1 MSQAPSLTNQ
11 RPESWAQNATNEVT
25 NMARKWI
32 DCRDFPDDTGC
43 TLYLSGEEDQ
53 VVRAV
58 AEHAASVHG
67 EQDTPQLR
75 EYFRSILKDETTPAR
90 V

>member
-1 MSQAPSLTNQ
+1 MT
-11 RPESWAQNATNEVT
+11 
-25 NMARKWI
+25 RKSI

-43 TLYLSGEEDQ
+43 TLYLSGEEGH
-53 VVRAV
+53 VLRAA

-75 EYFRSILKDETTPAR
+75 EYFRSVLRDETGVAG